1 MVIWSMI
8 ELIPEPVSTNGES
21 QNKKKIQRKCL
32 IFIPV
37 LYKRT
42 PQLKVPEISHIITIL
57 VHVSI
62 YGLIL
67 WFWSIPLPLLKGLKG
82 SVIKFSLVISSTRMA
97 IEFFLVS
104 FYLNSISIF
113 LSFIK
118 KEHVSCIKELTKIR
132 VNLK

>member
-1 MVIWSMI
+1 MFNIYPFGIVRTDAAI
-8 ELIPEPVSTNGES
+8 ESS
-21 QNKKKIQRKCL
+21 RNKS
-32 IFIPV
+32 
-37 LYKRT
+37 Y
-42 PQLKVPEISHIITIL
+42 L

-62 YGLIL
+62 YGLML
-67 WFWSIPLPLLKGLKG
+67 GFWSIPLPLLKGLKG

-104 FYLNSISIF
+104 FYLNSIFIF